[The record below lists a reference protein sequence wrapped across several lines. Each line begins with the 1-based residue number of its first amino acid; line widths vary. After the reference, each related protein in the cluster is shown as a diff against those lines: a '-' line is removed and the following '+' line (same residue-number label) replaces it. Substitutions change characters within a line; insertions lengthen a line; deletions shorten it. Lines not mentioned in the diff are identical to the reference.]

1 MNIATRPISSRISG
15 FHKMSP
21 EERLSLV
28 ESFAGLDP
36 GAKAQLAQPGNLDPH
51 IADHDRECHR
61 NDRYQFGW

>member
-1 MNIATRPISSRISG
+1 MNIATRPTSSRISG

-51 IADHDRECHR
+51 IADL
-61 NDRYQFGW
+61 